1 MTAKLIALYRRPG
14 DPEVFNKNYFDTH
27 LPLIA
32 MVPGLKRTTV
42 TRLTRTL
49 MGEDFYMMAVM
60 EFKDKD
66 ALKEGMKSREMAVAG
81 DNLNSFAQGLV
92 TLIFGEDEKNPYG

>member
-1 MTAKLIALYRRPG
+1 MSKLIALYRQPA
-14 DPEVFNKNYFDTH
+14 DPEDFDHKYFKTH

-32 MVPGLKRTTV
+32 MVPGLKKTTI
-42 TRLTRTL
+42 TRFTRSVMGDGFYL
-49 MGEDFYMMAVM
+49 MAEI

-81 DNLNSFAQGLV
+81 ENLNTFAQGLV
-92 TLIFGEDEKNPYG
+92 TLMFGEEDSQPY